1 MIPYILTMD
10 SIQLE
15 FQREA
20 RVTVMGEAINLLFI
34 KEVLNNFQITTV
46 IPPYPWVLNLQ
57 IQRADS
63 PYHLI

>member
-15 FQREA
+15 LQREA
-20 RVTVMGEAINLLFI
+20 RDTVIGEAINLLFI
-34 KEVLNNFQITTV
+34 KKVLNNFQISTV

-57 IQRADS
+57 IQRAD
-63 PYHLI
+63 PHTI

>member
-1 MIPYILTMD
+1 MT
-10 SIQLE
+10 QLE

-20 RVTVMGEAINLLFI
+20 RDTVMGEAINLLFI